1 MESEKSGK
9 LLSRTGSC
17 PRLSVDTA
25 SQVLVDLQPWVQR
38 PRCTS
43 TARRRA
49 AVTATAWVQP
59 GPTSTAT
66 AWVERWK
73 KIAGF
78 CGREETFTDLQAPQ
92 AKILR
97 FPRPALPIAYAT
109 SDDRLDTATASRPRR
124 IYCYGFTAERIYCY
138 GFRLRWCYV
147 YGLRTAVGPRVANA
161 VLAVAE
167 DRATLSGSAP
177 RGRSAPMP
185 RWWSLKNTTQ
195 RFRRY

>member
-1 MESEKSGK
+1 MTVDCRAC
-9 LLSRTGSC
+9 LLHAHYAPRVHVREGAC
-17 PRLSVDTA
+17 PRDQS
-25 SQVLVDLQPWVQR
+25 VDLQPCVQR

-66 AWVERWK
+66 AWVERWG
-73 KIAGF
+73 KIAAF
-78 CGREETFTDLQAPQ
+78 CGREETFTDFQAPQ

-147 YGLRTAVGPRVANA
+147 YGLRTAVGPAD
-161 VLAVAE
+161 VLPV
-167 DRATLSGSAP
+167 
-177 RGRSAPMP
+177 
-185 RWWSLKNTTQ
+185 
-195 RFRRY
+195 